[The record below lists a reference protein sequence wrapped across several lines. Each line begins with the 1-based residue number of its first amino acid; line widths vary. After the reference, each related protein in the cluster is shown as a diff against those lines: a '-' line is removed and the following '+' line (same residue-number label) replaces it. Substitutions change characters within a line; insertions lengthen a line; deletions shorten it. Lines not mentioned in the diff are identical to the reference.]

1 MTTWKKGRQILVEHL
16 RESQVPLKPFVESL
30 CAEQIIRVP
39 NTAVFLVANPDGV
52 PNSLL
57 HNLAHNQVLHERVIF
72 MNIAFKDVPFVPLKA
87 RLIIEPIAEGFYRFK
102 VCYGFMEKPDIPAL
116 LEHCRSDGMNF
127 NLLATSFFVSRE
139 TIVPTRGPGMV
150 RWREELFATMSSLSG
165 SIVPYLN
172 IPPNRVIELGTRVEI

>member
-1 MTTWKKGRQILVEHL
+1 MTTWKTGRSILVKHL
-16 RESQVPLKPFVESL
+16 RETQVPLKPFVESL
-30 CAEQIIRVP
+30 CVEPIIRVP
-39 NTAVFLVANPDGV
+39 NTAIFLVANPDGV

-72 MNIAFKDVPFVPLKA
+72 MTVVFKDVPFVPTKA
-87 RLIIEPIAEGFYRFK
+87 RITIEPIAEAFYRFK
-102 VCYGFMEKPDIPAL
+102 VFYGFMEKPDIPAV
-116 LEHCRSDGMNF
+116 LELCREDGMEF

-150 RWREELFATMSSLSG
+150 RWREELFATMSSLAG